1 MCSFE
6 EETLMSNKI
15 RFAVVAVV
23 LLALFLSGCTWSMSA
38 APQSAATPT
47 VGSDFATPLPAA
59 SLDPMDALQDQATQ
73 TALAQSGTVMPGEET
88 AQATEVTPDAN
99 ATTETPS
106 ADAPTNTPTP
116 GPSPTPEPGGN
127 VPATYTLRKGEFPYC
142 LARRYNLNPNELLAL
157 NGLSDAEARALSV
170 GLVIKLPQ
178 TGNPFPG
185 ERALTPHPSGT
196 VYTVKSSDET
206 IYSIACYYGDVRP
219 QQIINLNNLNEP
231 YTLTVGQQLQIP

>member
-1 MCSFE
+1 
-6 EETLMSNKI
+6 MSTKF
-15 RFAVVAVV
+15 RFFAVAAV
-23 LLALFLSGCTWSMSA
+23 LLALSLSGCKWSMSA

-47 VGSDFATPLPAA
+47 VGSDFTTPLPAA
-59 SLDPMDALQDQATQ
+59 SLDPMQALEDQATQ
-73 TALAQSGTVMPGEET
+73 TALAQLGTVEPGT
-88 AQATEVTPDAN
+88 GTVQATEVTPDAN
-99 ATTETPS
+99 ATAETPS
-106 ADAPTNTPTP
+106 AEVPTNTSTP

-185 ERALTPHPSGT
+185 ERALNPHPSGT